1 MSAMRVAGGTGPGM
15 LAAGLAV
22 LVLLAGCAAAGR
34 AGGGAQAQGL
44 GARVLREYIQPA
56 TRALQDDTSRLAAAM
71 GSYCA
76 SPADAL
82 RRTEVESHLGE
93 VAASW
98 AAVEVLRFG
107 PLVEQNRLE
116 QFFFWPDPRGVL
128 QRQMRTVLA
137 GADRGL
143 LEPSKLRA
151 QSVAVQ
157 GLPALEYALYADD
170 AQGLIARGEDAG
182 RFRCDYAIAVAANLE
197 RLAREIDSAWNDAGV
212 YARELARPAPQN
224 ILWRNDGEVATEVL
238 KALSTA
244 LHVARDQKLQP
255 PLGEDA
261 ASARA
266 SLLPLQRSALT
277 ARYLLAGI
285 EAISRL
291 HAAGRFAASLPEDSR
306 WIDSGITEEL
316 QRVREDFDELGM
328 PVDRAVADESRR
340 ELLVHAALL
349 LANVRAMVD
358 EYLAPALG
366 VNLGFNSL
374 DGD

>member
-56 TRALQDDTSRLAAAM
+56 TRALQDDTSRLAGAM

-157 GLPALEYALYADD
+157 GLPALEYALY
-170 AQGLIARGEDAG
+170 
-182 RFRCDYAIAVAANLE
+182 
-197 RLAREIDSAWNDAGV
+197 
-212 YARELARPAPQN
+212 
-224 ILWRNDGEVATEVL
+224 
-238 KALSTA
+238 
-244 LHVARDQKLQP
+244 
-255 PLGEDA
+255 
-261 ASARA
+261 
-266 SLLPLQRSALT
+266 
-277 ARYLLAGI
+277 
-285 EAISRL
+285 
-291 HAAGRFAASLPEDSR
+291 
-306 WIDSGITEEL
+306 
-316 QRVREDFDELGM
+316 
-328 PVDRAVADESRR
+328 
-340 ELLVHAALL
+340 
-349 LANVRAMVD
+349 
-358 EYLAPALG
+358 
-366 VNLGFNSL
+366 
-374 DGD
+374 